1 VSTVAP
7 IAWQVP
13 YTDLN
18 SKRPMFD
25 FAVQP
30 ASFGS
35 FDPHGCLWAT
45 DASHAYRL
53 GRLMATTG
61 EDQVIWK
68 APHSGHP
75 MKWATVAGEGVA

>member
-1 VSTVAP
+1 M
-7 IAWQVP
+7 P
-13 YTDLN
+13 YNYLN
-18 SKRPMFD
+18 SNRPMQFD

-30 ASFGS
+30 ATFGS

-45 DASHAYRL
+45 DCAHAYRL
-53 GRLMATTG
+53 ARLVATTG

-68 APHSGHP
+68 APHSGQP